1 MLTIKS
7 GKKAV
12 PIPETEKELKRI
24 GKLWIQR
31 ARYKLD
37 NAKPFEAQGTGKLRA
52 SMKTKVFVERN
63 QPNVDITPA
72 VTYWEFV
79 DMGVQG
85 SKSSPFPLQKKSPFK
100 FTSKMP
106 PREPIL
112 KWVKTRGLQFRDANG
127 RYVTHNT
134 TAYLIQRSI
143 YFRGLKPRRFIS
155 DTGQALMDKYFDRVV
170 SAYMRDLE
178 NATKTDT

>member
-37 NAKPFEAQGTGKLRA
+37 NAKPFEAKGTGKLRA

-63 QPNVDITPA
+63 QPNVDITPS

-79 DMGVQG
+79 DMGSARLKIVTVSAPEKKPVQIHEQDA
-85 SKSSPFPLQKKSPFK
+85 S
-100 FTSKMP
+100 
-106 PREPIL
+106 
-112 KWVKTRGLQFRDANG
+112 TRANPQVG
-127 RYVTHNT
+127 KNAR
-134 TAYLIQRSI
+134 ASI
-143 YFRGLKPRRFIS
+143 PRRKWKIRHAQHDRIFDSKVNLLSRSQAEEIHFRH
-155 DTGQALMDKYFDRVV
+155 GQALMDKYFERVV